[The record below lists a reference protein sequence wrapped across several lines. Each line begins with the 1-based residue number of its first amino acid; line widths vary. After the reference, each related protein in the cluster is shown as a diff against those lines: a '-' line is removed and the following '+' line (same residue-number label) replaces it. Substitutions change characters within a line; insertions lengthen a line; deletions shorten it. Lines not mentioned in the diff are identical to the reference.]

1 MRPRTGMT
9 KFQKEKLR
17 QERQREKAEKRAQ
30 KKNAK
35 PGEQIEAK
43 PLEITTDENGE
54 VVGFDFHD
62 F

>member
-1 MRPRTGMT
+1 MT